1 MAFISWLKDISEPL
15 GSPLQEDGV
24 PSEAILWEN
33 PVTNTQY
40 YLETSQAREITLQG
54 LALAMLLL
62 EKNGAAD
69 AAKNLSDF
77 FAQRDIFER
86 KRWLK
91 ENGFFNTELKD
102 TDGAAKNHVPLAALW
117 PDLPYPGRS
126 TARSARNS
134 PLAGWLRGEGKP
146 CVRLADFLLLRTGL
160 FHALAAERISPEEWW
175 ALRLTSLLEGS
186 DVFAPENELIN
197 LKSIP
202 DTLRSIYETASWLA
216 GYSDEVVIG
225 RELGQ
230 LEVDIVEGG
239 AFKIKEYY
247 LETNRISEIRG
258 ASVLLDDINRRRYI
272 QMFRELPGLTTESII
287 YAGGGRLMAVVRA
300 GKGKT
305 VAEEIE
311 RLHREVCL
319 TARAVGVSHTATVSE
334 LARKLSDL
342 RGRLVEKMAN
352 RRSVLV
358 PAWEKAEGAIDLYEK
373 EFHLATEPH
382 LLPGKTKDVC
392 DSCGIRPTFK
402 QWRYEDESRN
412 LCASCLRKHLVGQD
426 AKKSIFLDEYRQFW
440 QAREENVSLWVADE
454 IADIADNNNEIAVI
468 YADGNNFGPLFGR
481 CESLAELR
489 LLSQFSENA
498 AYTAVFT
505 ALKENQAFL
514 EGRAVEII
522 ALGGDDI
529 FLLVPARAALPLAV
543 TAGEYFDRLFKN
555 LSTGRTGPTLS
566 LGVVIAGAKTPVRYL
581 FEMAQA
587 LLKEA
592 KKRIY
597 KAGKEAREGALD
609 IAVLVSYA
617 TYQDHIL
624 SYRKSTLEKWEGGK
638 SFEPDNRKQNAKAGA
653 VKTILTLRPYTFDE
667 ARRFMKAV
675 NLLLTAPASRAP
687 GRNWFYGLRLAA
699 EQYGRQVAELFF
711 RYQYARLTEAQRQTL
726 KKSWEIITGASYE
739 PEMFFFSKERGEER
753 YYCPWLDVVELW
765 NYVGAE
771 GDVR

>member
-24 PSEAILWEN
+24 PSEAILWKN

-69 AAKNLSDF
+69 AAKSLSDF

-102 TDGAAKNHVPLAALW
+102 TDGAAINHVPLAALW
-117 PDLPYPGRS
+117 PELPYPGRN
-126 TARSARNS
+126 AAGSARNS
-134 PLAGWLRGEGKP
+134 PPAGWLRGEGKP

-160 FHALAAERISPEEWW
+160 FHALAADRISPEEWR

-186 DVFAPENELIN
+186 NVFAPENELIN

-216 GYSDEVVIG
+216 GYSDEVEIG

-258 ASVLLDDINRRRYI
+258 ASVLLDDINRHRYI

-305 VAEEIE
+305 VAGEIE

-334 LARKLSDL
+334 LAQKFSDL
-342 RGRLVEKMAN
+342 RGRLVEEMAD
-352 RRSVLV
+352 RRSVLA

-373 EFHLATEPH
+373 EFHLAAEPH
-382 LLPGKTKDVC
+382 LLPEKTKDVC
-392 DSCGIRPTFK
+392 DSCGIRPAFK
-402 QWRYEDESRN
+402 HWRYEDESRN

-426 AKKSIFLDEYRQFW
+426 AKKSIFLGEYRRFW

-481 CESLAELR
+481 CESLAGLR

-505 ALKENQAFL
+505 ALKENQALL

-555 LSTGRTGPTLS
+555 LSTDKTGPTLS

-581 FEMAQA
+581 FEVAQA

-597 KAGKEAREGALD
+597 KAGKEAREGTLD
-609 IAVLVSYA
+609 IAVLASYA

-624 SYRKSTLEKWEGGK
+624 SYRKSTLEKWEGDI
-638 SFEPDNRKQNAKAGA
+638 SFEPDNRKQNATAGA

-667 ARRFMKAV
+667 ARRFMEAV
-675 NLLLTAPASRAP
+675 NLLQATPASRTP
-687 GRNWFYGLRLAA
+687 GRSWFYGLRVAA

-711 RYQYARLTEAQRQTL
+711 RYQYARLTEAQRETL

-739 PEMFFFSKERGEER
+739 PEMFFSSKERGEER

-765 NYVGAE
+765 NYVGTE